1 MPDKKSPEAA
11 KPYNSPALDEIRKK
25 IDELDNRIHD
35 TLIERAELVLKVGE
49 EKKKN
54 NIQIVQP
61 AREARMIRRLLGRHK
76 GVLPEMAVV
85 RIWRE
90 LVGAVSLLQTG
101 LKVAVTTPDSSN
113 ENWDLARDYFGS
125 CLPMTRCL
133 TAISAISALK
143 EGKTTFAVVPW
154 PEMEDEQP
162 WWTYLGPGQP
172 EPMQIIVALPH
183 GRDPDNVTAADRALV
198 VSKSGFDDSGEDNS
212 FLLIQCNATVSRAK
226 LVELAKGA
234 KITALGLSSK
244 RTGNPSLPAVHL
256 MEVEDYFGKDDKRLK
271 DFIKALDDPGA
282 NVVCIGGYP
291 VPPEYSRT
299 VKSPE
304 ETSPLKA
311 SA

>member
-1 MPDKKSPEAA
+1 MSDKKSPEAG
-11 KPYNSPALDEIRKK
+11 KPYNSPALDDIRKR

-35 TLIERAELVLKVGE
+35 TLMERAELVLKVGE
-49 EKKKN
+49 EKKRN

-61 AREARMIRRLLGRHK
+61 AREARMIRRLLARHK

-101 LKVAVTTPDSSN
+101 LKVAVTAPEGQN
-113 ENWDLARDYFGS
+113 ESWDLARDYFGS
-125 CLPMTRCL
+125 CLPMTRCP
-133 TAISAISALK
+133 TAVSAISALK
-143 EGKTTFAVVPW
+143 ENKTTFAVVPW

-162 WWTYLGPGQP
+162 WWTYLGPGQQD
-172 EPMQIIVALPH
+172 PMQIIIALPH
-183 GRDPDNVTAADRALV
+183 GRDPESAGREGRALV

-212 FLLIQCNATVSRAK
+212 FLLIQCDATVSRGK
-226 LVELAKGA
+226 LIELAKGA
-234 KITALGLSSK
+234 NLTALSLSSK
-244 RTGNPSLPAVHL
+244 RTGNPNIPSVHL
-256 MEVEDYFGKDDKRLK
+256 MEVEDYIGRDDKRLK
-271 DFIKALDDPGA
+271 AFIKSFDDSGA
-282 NVVCIGGYP
+282 NAVCIGGYP

-304 ETSPLKA
+304 EDSPLKA